1 MAFDPRL
8 YVAWFP
14 PVGFTWHWFDVFVH
28 DRSFMEGL
36 RTSLLVCTI
45 VTGTSLAIG
54 IPCAFA
60 LTRHTF
66 RGKELLNTLVLSP
79 IVVPG
84 IVTGVALVIVFYSY
98 WHLYAALPA
107 LIIGHTIIT
116 IPYVVRTVS
125 ASLVGFD
132 PSLEEAARNLGA
144 NELQT
149 LAKVTMP
156 IIKPG
161 IIAGAI
167 FSFSTS
173 LADTSVAVFM
183 TDPNTFT
190 FPVAMMGYMRYN
202 FDNTIAAA
210 SLFLVLITTVVVLL
224 TENRVGLDKFIG
236 LW

>member
-1 MAFDPRL
+1 MCIR
-8 YVAWFP
+8 
-14 PVGFTWHWFDVFVH
+14 
-28 DRSFMEGL
+28 DR
-36 RTSLLVCTI
+36 
-45 VTGTSLAIG
+45 
-54 IPCAFA
+54 
-60 LTRHTF
+60 
-66 RGKELLNTLVLSP
+66 NTLILSP

-84 IVTGVALVIVFYSY
+84 IATGTALIILFYSY
-98 WHLYAALPA
+98 LHLYVALPG

-116 IPYVVRTVS
+116 IPYVVRTVT

-132 PSLEEAARNLGA
+132 RTVEEAARNLGA

-149 LAKVTMP
+149 MVRVTMP

-161 IIAGAI
+161 IVAGAI

-173 LADTSVAVFM
+173 LADISVAAFL

-190 FPVAMMGYMRYN
+190 FPVAMMGYLRYN

-210 SLFLVLITTVVVLL
+210 SLFLVLITVVVVVL
-224 TENRVGLDKFIG
+224 TEKTVGVDRFIG